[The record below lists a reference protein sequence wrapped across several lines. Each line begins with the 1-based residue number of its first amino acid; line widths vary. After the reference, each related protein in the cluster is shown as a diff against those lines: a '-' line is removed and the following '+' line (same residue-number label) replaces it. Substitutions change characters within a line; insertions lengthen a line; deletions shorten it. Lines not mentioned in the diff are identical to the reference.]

1 MRRTQRAI
9 NALTGKAERFFQTDL
24 RYLAKNSFWSSFGKI
39 GVAGI
44 AFALSILYA
53 RYLPK
58 ELYGDYRYVMSYL
71 GIFAIFSLSDIGSVI
86 TRAVAR
92 GHEGTAARGIRLMFF
107 SSIGISLVSIGAAG
121 WFFLHGNPTLGFA
134 FLCATLFMPFV
145 EGLGGWRPYLD
156 GRQEFRK
163 KAIQNI
169 AGQIL
174 YALIVASAVLLI
186 AAGHLSLA
194 SGLALF
200 VAATLF
206 GNAFPNII
214 YSWRI
219 LFPHSLKDHT
229 EEPGAIRYGLH
240 LSAIKIPATVANYID
255 SILLFSFSHLG
266 PTDLAIYSFA
276 LAPTEQIKNLLTN
289 MADIALPKLS
299 LRTATPA
306 DSQRLR
312 ATLPIKVAKAVLPTA
327 LVVACYI
334 ALAPLFY
341 GIFFPRYIEAAKYS
355 QIIAL
360 SLILFPLG
368 LFGTAIRAEGN
379 LKKVYIYELSAP
391 LIQIAVF
398 ALLIPLWGIW
408 GAVAGKVLGRLANH
422 LIQGSLYL
430 SPRLW

>member
-1 MRRTQRAI
+1 MNRLQWSFDA
-9 NALTGKAERFFQTDL
+9 ATGKAERFFRTDF
-24 RYLAKNSFWSSFGKI
+24 RYLAKSSFWSSVGKI

-44 AFALSILYA
+44 AFLLSILYA
-53 RYLPK
+53 RYLSK
-58 ELYGDYRYVMSYL
+58 ELYGDYRYIMSFL
-71 GIFAIFSLSDIGSVI
+71 GIFALFSLSDLGSII

-92 GHEGTAARGIRLMFF
+92 GHEGTAARSIRLMFL
-107 SSIGISLVSIGAAG
+107 SSIGISLASIGASG
-121 WFFLHGNPTLGFA
+121 WFFLHGNRVFGLA
-134 FLCATLFMPFV
+134 FLCATVFMPFV

-156 GRQEFRK
+156 GKQDFRK

-169 AGQIL
+169 TSQIVD
-174 YALIVASAVLLI
+174 ALMVTAAILFI

-200 VAATLF
+200 VAVTLF
-206 GNAFPNII
+206 GNALPNII

-219 LFPHSLKDHT
+219 LFPNSLKDRT

-240 LSAIKIPATVANYID
+240 LSIIKIPATVANYID

-306 DSQRLR
+306 DSERLR
-312 ATLPIKVAKAVLPTA
+312 ATLPMKVAKAVIPTA
-327 LVVACYI
+327 IIIGCYI

-341 GIFFPRYIEAAKYS
+341 AIFFPRYAEAAKYS

-368 LFGTAIRAEGN
+368 LFGTAIRAEGK
-379 LKKVYIYELSAP
+379 LKSVYIYELSAP
-391 LIQIAVF
+391 LIQIAAF
-398 ALLIPLWGIW
+398 ALLIPFWGIW
-408 GAVAGKVLGRLANH
+408 GAVAGKVLGRLVNH

-430 SPRLW
+430 SHHLW